1 MELKT
6 REEAA
11 EYLGVSLSTFKKY
24 QKDIK
29 HIQLGHLVKF
39 DVKDLD
45 AYLESKK
52 VVSND

>member
-6 REEAA
+6 RDEAA
-11 EYLGVSLSTFKKY
+11 AYIGVSLSTFKKL

-29 HIQLGHLVKF
+29 FIRLGRLIKF

-45 AYLESKK
+45 AYLESIKK
-52 VVSND
+52 

>member
-11 EYLGVSLSTFKKY
+11 EYIGVSLSTFKKFM
-24 QKDIK
+24 KTIK
-29 HIQLGHLVKF
+29 HIRIGRLIKF

-52 VVSND
+52 VVGND